1 MLPLLPHENSRC
13 AFVVRPRS
21 GRPATASGAGRGSR
35 NETDRGG
42 SRLRGGP
49 RHRQSLGAGLRARWH
64 PSSESPPPRTAPSAA
79 PGGASSGH
87 HGADDREPLPRSIA
101 PALRPVDARSGAALA
116 GPALQ
121 SAGLGLDGGPLSAR
135 LGPDAAEAGATGL

>member
-1 MLPLLPHENSRC
+1 MLRSPHENSRC
-13 AFVVRPRS
+13 PFVVRPRS

-35 NETDRGG
+35 DETDRGG

-49 RHRQSLGAGLRARWH
+49 RDRQPLGAGLRPRRS
-64 PSSESPPPRTAPSAA
+64 PSSESPPSRTTPSAA

-87 HGADDREPLPRSIA
+87 HGADDREPLPRSVA

-116 GPALQ
+116 GPALRGT
-121 SAGLGLDGGPLSAR
+121 GLGMDGGPLSAR
-135 LGPDAAEAGATGL
+135 LGPDAAEAGA